1 VDVLYVDAAS
11 VSEWTALEGKTAAEV
26 VAAATFADAVTKEE
40 VAGIVKGRPS
50 VVNDSFKG
58 SKIKSRAFITA

>member
-11 VSEWTALEGKTAAEV
+11 VIKRTAVEGKTAAEV
-26 VAAATFADAVTKEE
+26 VTAATFADVVTNEE

-58 SKIKSRAFITA
+58 SKIKSRAFMTT